1 MHAFWVGFEKRAGSL
16 LGMMPGI
23 TSGLRTTK
31 SFGKIR
37 SAQPKSGISI
47 GARSLASPIPGPPT
61 ASAVRAGIPGATASA
76 IGRNG
81 IPKPPMQYGAGLQGA
96 YI

>member
-31 SFGKIR
+31 AFGKIR

-47 GARSLASPIPGPPT
+47 GARSVKSPLPGTP
-61 ASAVRAGIPGATASA
+61 SAAAVKAGIPGARSNS
-76 IGRNG
+76 IEHSG